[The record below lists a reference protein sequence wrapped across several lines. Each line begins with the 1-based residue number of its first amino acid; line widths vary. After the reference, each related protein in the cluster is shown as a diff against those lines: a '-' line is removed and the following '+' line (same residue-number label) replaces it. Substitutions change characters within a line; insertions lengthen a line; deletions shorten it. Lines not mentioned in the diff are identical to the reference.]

1 MRCWPEQPAGMWWR
15 DVRSHGGRIGSASA
29 LALLC
34 LGCGSA
40 ADVVA
45 PAASH
50 VPTTEATTP
59 CTPVEET
66 APVPPEHVADGVDLD
81 YGTAPPTSGMH
92 WAQWP
97 TLDRSFYTTA
107 DRPAVEALVH
117 SQEHGWTI
125 LWYDETLAADGEQLA
140 QLRDLA
146 AEFVADG
153 PPKVVVV
160 PWDSADG
167 PLDSGH
173 LAMTHWGADTA
184 YRQFCDALD
193 TDTVRTFVTDHP
205 YTDSREPGGP

>member
-1 MRCWPEQPAGMWWR
+1 MRSLGSRAGS
-15 DVRSHGGRIGSASA
+15 VSA

-34 LGCGSA
+34 VSCGSA
-40 ADVVA
+40 ADIVE
-45 PAASH
+45 PAAEP
-50 VPTTEATTP
+50 VRRTDAATS
-59 CTPVEET
+59 CTPVEESE
-66 APVPPEHVADGVDLD
+66 PIPPEHVANGDDLE
-81 YGTAPPTSGMH
+81 YETAPPTSGLH

-97 TLDRSFYTTA
+97 TLDRPFYTLA

-125 LWYDETLAADGEQLA
+125 VWYDETLAADAAELT

-146 AEFVADG
+146 EDFAADG

-160 PWDSADG
+160 PWDPADG

-173 LAMTHWGADTA
+173 LALTHWGADTA